1 MQRKKKTDEVKRLR
15 GDKLHEFEPLRQQ
28 CVRWALDN
36 LEAIKATDPDV
47 PEYLGD
53 RAADNWRTLL
63 AIADVAGWTEVAV
76 AAIEH
81 LVPKKA
87 EDDDYGV
94 KLLAD
99 IKEIF
104 ENDGGERMSSADI
117 VEALNEIEESP
128 WPGFFHG
135 KGINPQRV
143 AKMLGE
149 YKIKPYVQR
158 IDGSKKTARG
168 YQKEA
173 FIEIWSV
180 YLSDPAEYPNLDVTV
195 KQRSNGGTSSDF
207 LDVTGE
213 NNVTPGNGLEPPSNK
228 DCYGVTPK
236 KGVLPDSE
244 SADEDTPNVSDFD
257 PFGMCETS
265 DERAEVRI

>member
-1 MQRKKKTDEVKRLR
+1 
-15 GDKLHEFEPLRQQ
+15 
-28 CVRWALDN
+28 
-36 LEAIKATDPDV
+36 
-47 PEYLGD
+47 
-53 RAADNWRTLL
+53 
-63 AIADVAGWTEVAV
+63 
-76 AAIEH
+76 
-81 LVPKKA
+81 
-87 EDDDYGV
+87 
-94 KLLAD
+94 
-99 IKEIF
+99 
-104 ENDGGERMSSADI
+104 MSSADI

-265 DERAEVRI
+265 DERAEVRL

>member
-1 MQRKKKTDEVKRLR
+1 M
-15 GDKLHEFEPLRQQ
+15 
-28 CVRWALDN
+28 WS
-36 LEAIKATDPDV
+36 
-47 PEYLGD
+47 
-53 RAADNWRTLL
+53 
-63 AIADVAGWTEVAV
+63 
-76 AAIEH
+76 
-81 LVPKKA
+81 A
-87 EDDDYGV
+87 E
-94 KLLAD
+94 
-99 IKEIF
+99 
-104 ENDGGERMSSADI
+104 I
-117 VEALNEIEESP
+117 VVALNDIEESP

-149 YKIKPYVQR
+149 YKIKPIPQR
-158 IDGSKKTARG
+158 IEGSKKTARG

-195 KQRSNGGTSSDF
+195 KQRSNGGASSGF
-207 LDVTGE
+207 PDVTGE

-228 DCYGVTPK
+228 DCYVVTPK

-244 SADEDTPNVSDFD
+244 NTEPNVSDFD
-257 PFGMCETS
+257 PFGMLETS